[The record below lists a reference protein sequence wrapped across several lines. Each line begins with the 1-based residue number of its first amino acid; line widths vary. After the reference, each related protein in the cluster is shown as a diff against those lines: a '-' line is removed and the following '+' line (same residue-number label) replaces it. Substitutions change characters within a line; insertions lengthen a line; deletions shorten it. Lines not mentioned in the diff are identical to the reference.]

1 MPSRPGAGLLLVQPH
16 VALLRLELRFYAPPG
31 ATHVGQG
38 LQGRILR
45 IVGQVVAGYPILKDN
60 FSSTPSSCRPGS
72 ARVAQRPRSQSEN
85 REGNPR
91 LENLP
96 RRQSRSP
103 APNPP
108 RPRSKPSGKNSS
120 SLTGKGARPQ
130 SAGRR
135 TGSRLRK
142 DAGRPRSWASAGT
155 ARTPPYR
162 GKAAAPRVP
171 KSIGWTGGCGR
182 RSGESEPGKGR
193 TNNASNHP
201 VCAKLPNG
209 TPDPGGEPAVPGQ
222 NLGRSPRFPRPGTSN
237 RESRKRPGMPG
248 SGPSPRKHR
257 QLVLP
262 PT

>member
-1 MPSRPGAGLLLVQPH
+1 MPTRPGAGLVLIQAH
-16 VALLRLELRFYAPPG
+16 VALLRLKLRFYTPPG
-31 ATHVGQG
+31 ASHVCQG
-38 LQGRILR
+38 LQRGILR
-45 IVGQVVAGYPILKDN
+45 SVGPVVAGYPILKDN

-72 ARVAQRPRSQSEN
+72 ARGAQRPRSQSEN

-135 TGSRLRK
+135 TGSRFRK

-162 GKAAAPRVP
+162 SKAAAPRVP
-171 KSIGWTGGCGR
+171 KSIGWTGEGGR
-182 RSGESEPGKGR
+182 PSGKSEPWKGQLNIRIPGR
-193 TNNASNHP
+193 TERP
-201 VCAKLPNG
+201 LPPG
-209 TPDPGGEPAVPGQ
+209 PDAIRRNSCTCNWMP
-222 NLGRSPRFPRPGTSN
+222 LGRQPPGLGENLPIPPLDGRCAIGHN
-237 RESRKRPGMPG
+237 RTIE
-248 SGPSPRKHR
+248 
-257 QLVLP
+257 
-262 PT
+262 PTDFRT